1 MRRMETIKTLGTKLS
16 ALRQKWMR
24 GWPKNHHDP
33 RWWRFKADEVLAT
46 RYKTQI
52 EILKRNEK
60 DRPLRVSETEAA
72 AQMIF
77 GEET

>member
-1 MRRMETIKTLGTKLS
+1 MDTVETLETKLS

-24 GWPKNHHDP
+24 GWPKSHHDP

-52 EILKRNEK
+52 AVLKRGDTK
-60 DRPLRVSETEAA
+60 RPLNLTETEAA
-72 AQMIF
+72 AQLVF
-77 GEET
+77 GEEI